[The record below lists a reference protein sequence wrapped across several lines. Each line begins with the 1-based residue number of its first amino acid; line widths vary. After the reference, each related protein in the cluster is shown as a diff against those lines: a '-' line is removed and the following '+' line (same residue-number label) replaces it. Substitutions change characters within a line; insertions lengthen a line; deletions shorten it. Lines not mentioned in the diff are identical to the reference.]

1 VARCSA
7 ITASGEPCRGV
18 PVHGSPYCPAHHPDT
33 QAARRAG
40 ASRGGRATTVG
51 AKELTELKGE
61 LAALYANVLTG
72 EVDKGVAAVAAQV
85 ANVRLRAL
93 ELERRHRET
102 DELEAQVAE
111 LERRIFGVAS

>member
-61 LAALYANVLTG
+61 LAA
-72 EVDKGVAAVAAQV
+72 QV
-85 ANVRLRAL
+85 ANVRLQAL

-111 LERRIFGVAS
+111 LERRIFGDAS